1 MKNFQLYVGGT
12 NNITYRY
19 EIRKVDDA
27 FSVRIFNVKNKLH
40 KEVGCKSLRFVS
52 AHDVIDECTSHYRRH
67 AEGLR
72 GFYVGSKCGEVA
84 TQQTGRSGGLFIFL

>member
-27 FSVRIFNVKNKLH
+27 FSVRIFNVMDKVH
-40 KEVGCKSLRFVS
+40 KEIGSKYLRFVS

-67 AEGLR
+67 AEGFRGFLR
-72 GFYVGSKCGEVA
+72 GFMM
-84 TQQTGRSGGLFIFL
+84 R

>member
-19 EIRKVDDA
+19 EIRKVDDV

-40 KEVGCKSLRFVS
+40 KEVGCESLRFVS

-67 AEGLR
+67 AQGFKGFIRGLIMR
-72 GFYVGSKCGEVA
+72 
-84 TQQTGRSGGLFIFL
+84 

>member
-27 FSVRIFNVKNKLH
+27 FSVRIFNVINKVH
-40 KEVGCKSLRFVS
+40 KEVGSKSLRFVS
-52 AHDVIDECTSHYRRH
+52 AYDVIDECTSHYRKH
-67 AEGLR
+67 AEGFRGFLR
-72 GFYVGSKCGEVA
+72 GLKMW
-84 TQQTGRSGGLFIFL
+84 

>member
-19 EIRKVDDA
+19 EIRKVGDA
-27 FSVRIFNVKNKLH
+27 FSVRIFNVINKAH
-40 KEVGCKSLRFVS
+40 KEVGKKSLRFVS

-67 AEGLR
+67 AEGFKGFIR
-72 GFYVGSKCGEVA
+72 GLVM
-84 TQQTGRSGGLFIFL
+84 R

>member
-27 FSVRIFNVKNKLH
+27 FSVRIFNVINKVH
-40 KEVGCKSLRFVS
+40 KEVGSKSL
-52 AHDVIDECTSHYRRH
+52 
-67 AEGLR
+67 
-72 GFYVGSKCGEVA
+72 
-84 TQQTGRSGGLFIFL
+84 

>member
-27 FSVRIFNVKNKLH
+27 FSVRIFNVINEVH
-40 KEVGCKSLRFVS
+40 KEVGSKSLRFVS
-52 AHDVIDECTSHYRRH
+52 AHDVIDEYTSHYRRH
-67 AEGLR
+67 AKGLR
-72 GFYVGSKCGEVA
+72 GFL
-84 TQQTGRSGGLFIFL
+84 RGLKMW

>member
-27 FSVRIFNVKNKLH
+27 FSVRIFNVINKVH
-40 KEVGCKSLRFVS
+40 KEVGSKSLSFVS

-67 AEGLR
+67 AQGFKGFIRGLMMR
-72 GFYVGSKCGEVA
+72 
-84 TQQTGRSGGLFIFL
+84 

>member
-27 FSVRIFNVKNKLH
+27 FSVRIFNVINKVH
-40 KEVGCKSLRFVS
+40 KEVGRKSLRFVS
-52 AHDVIDECTSHYRRH
+52 AHDVIDECTSHYRKH
-67 AEGLR
+67 AEGFKGFIR
-72 GFYVGSKCGEVA
+72 GLMM
-84 TQQTGRSGGLFIFL
+84 R

>member
-27 FSVRIFNVKNKLH
+27 FSVRIFNVINKVH
-40 KEVGCKSLRFVS
+40 KEVGSKSLRFVS
-52 AHDVIDECTSHYRRH
+52 VHDVIDECTSHYRRH
-67 AEGLR
+67 AEGFKGFIR
-72 GFYVGSKCGEVA
+72 GLMM
-84 TQQTGRSGGLFIFL
+84 R

>member
-19 EIRKVDDA
+19 EIKKVDDA
-27 FSVRIFNVKNKLH
+27 FSVRIFNVINKVH
-40 KEVGCKSLRFVS
+40 KEVGSKSLHFVS
-52 AHDVIDECTSHYRRH
+52 AHDVIAECTLHYRRQ

-72 GFYVGSKCGEVA
+72 GFL
-84 TQQTGRSGGLFIFL
+84 RGLKMW

>member
-27 FSVRIFNVKNKLH
+27 FSVRIFNVINKVH
-40 KEVGCKSLRFVS
+40 KEVGSKSLRFVS
-52 AHDVIDECTSHYRRH
+52 AHDDIDECTSHYRRH
-67 AEGLR
+67 AQGFKGFIRGLMMR
-72 GFYVGSKCGEVA
+72 
-84 TQQTGRSGGLFIFL
+84 

>member
-12 NNITYRY
+12 NSITYRY

-27 FSVRIFNVKNKLH
+27 FSVRIFNVKNKSH

-52 AHDVIDECTSHYRRH
+52 AHDVIDECTSHYRKH
-67 AEGLR
+67 AEGFRGFLR
-72 GFYVGSKCGEVA
+72 GLKMW
-84 TQQTGRSGGLFIFL
+84 

>member
-67 AEGLR
+67 AKGLR
-72 GFYVGSKCGEVA
+72 GFL
-84 TQQTGRSGGLFIFL
+84 RGLKMW

>member
-27 FSVRIFNVKNKLH
+27 FSVRIFNVINKVH
-40 KEVGCKSLRFVS
+40 KEVGSKSLRFVS
-52 AHDVIDECTSHYRRH
+52 AQDVIDECTSHYRRQ

-72 GFYVGSKCGEVA
+72 GFL
-84 TQQTGRSGGLFIFL
+84 RGLKMW

>member
-27 FSVRIFNVKNKLH
+27 FSVRIFKVINKVH
-40 KEVGCKSLRFVS
+40 KEIGSKYLRLVS

-72 GFYVGSKCGEVA
+72 GFLRG
-84 TQQTGRSGGLFIFL
+84 FIMR

>member
-19 EIRKVDDA
+19 EIKKVDDA
-27 FSVRIFNVKNKLH
+27 FSVRIFNVIDKAH
-40 KEVGCKSLRFVS
+40 KEVGIKSLRFVT

-67 AEGLR
+67 AEGFRGFLR
-72 GFYVGSKCGEVA
+72 GLKMW
-84 TQQTGRSGGLFIFL
+84 